1 MSSTPSVASPVASTQ
16 PKQQRLV
23 GLDGLRAI
31 AVGLVVVYHL
41 WPDAVPAGFLGV
53 SIFFTLSG
61 YVITR
66 AIVNERQR
74 SGTLNLNAFWRRR
87 WRRLWPAATVT
98 LTLVMAIWGIRGL
111 WNPSLA
117 KDNLAAFF
125 QVANW
130 RFLFS
135 GQQYGQS
142 IDASPVLHFWSL
154 AIEEQVYWLLPLAV
168 WAVFKLRARLSVL
181 WFGLLALAIGATY
194 IWRHEPMT
202 VYFSTLT
209 RVGEIAIGG
218 LAALFFQMFLP
229 RLQTSNHKLR
239 AYTLALLQLA
249 GALCLAALIWLA
261 ITTSLS
267 TSAYF
272 RGGLL
277 FVAVLTAMVL
287 IAGSIESPFTTA
299 LSLRPLVSIGAI
311 SYAIYLVHWPLNLW
325 FEESFRD
332 NLGTITPWLVLLLTL
347 IIASISLRVLELPI
361 REVRWP
367 KRTLIAF
374 SLTLTV
380 ILLSTIAISWFRPAS
395 ARDIEFADVGSSQVA
410 VTDLSRSVL
419 YPLGTMENQL
429 SMAVFGD
436 STATTLTMAMRDG
449 DPTIIVQPSG
459 TELGCPFG
467 RTGQMRGTAVT
478 GDDPKSLPVEIGTK
492 CDWQTKWDTYFSP
505 TYPID
510 LALMVGGY
518 WDTLGRQVPALGSKW
533 YEIGD
538 PTYDRW
544 LQGELSAAAD
554 SLHNR
559 GAGKV
564 AILTLP
570 YPEEKPNARVD
581 RFNKMIV
588 DIAATRP
595 WMHVIDYGAWINSLP
610 LSERQRLRPDGIH
623 VSAKPEGGTGREVAQ
638 RFLYDQLRSITRGG
652 LPS

>member
-1 MSSTPSVASPVASTQ
+1 MPSTPSVASEVASTQ

-41 WPDAVPAGFLGV
+41 WPDVVPAGFLGV

-66 AIVNERQR
+66 AIVSEHQR
-74 SGTLNLNAFWRRR
+74 SGTINLTAFWRRR

-98 LTLVMAIWGIRGL
+98 LTFVMVIWGLRGL
-111 WNPSLA
+111 WDSTLA

-168 WAVFKLRARLSVL
+168 WAVFKLRTRLSVL

-194 IWRHEPMT
+194 LWRHEPMT

-218 LAALFFQMFLP
+218 LAAIFFQAFSQRME
-229 RLQTSNHKLR
+229 TSSRKIRTTTH
-239 AYTLALLQLA
+239 AFFQLA
-249 GALCLAALIWLA
+249 GVLSLAVLIWLA
-261 ITTSLS
+261 VTTSLS

-277 FVAVLTAMVL
+277 FVAVLTAFVL
-287 IAGSIESPFTTA
+287 WAGSIESSFTNA
-299 LSLRPLVSIGAI
+299 LSLRPLVYIGAI

-325 FEESFRD
+325 FEESFRND
-332 NLGTITPWLVLLLTL
+332 LGAFTPWLVLVLTL
-347 IIASISLRVLELPI
+347 LIASVSLRVLELPI

-367 KRTLIAF
+367 KQMLIAF
-374 SLTLTV
+374 SLTLTLV
-380 ILLSTIAISWFRPAS
+380 LLTCIAISWSRPNS
-395 ARDIEFADVGSSQVA
+395 ARDIEFADVGSAQVA

-478 GDDPKSLPVEIGTK
+478 GDDPSGLPVEIGDK
-492 CDWQTKWDTYFSP
+492 CDWQTKWAPYFSSD
-505 TYPID
+505 YPID

-538 PTYDRW
+538 PTYDQW
-544 LQGELSAAAD
+544 LQGEIAAAAD

-559 GAGKV
+559 GAGQV

-581 RFNKMIV
+581 RFNQMIV
-588 DIAATRP
+588 EIAATRP
-595 WMHVIDYGAWINSLP
+595 WMHVIDYGAWVNSLP
-610 LSERQRLRPDGIH
+610 LSERERLRPDGIH
-623 VSAKPEGGTGREVAQ
+623 VSAKPDGGTGREVAQ
-638 RFLYDQLRSITRGG
+638 RFLYDQLRSITRAG